1 MLIRALVVLL
11 LVLNLGVAL
20 WWAMRP
26 SALPNV
32 QPTAPAAGVER
43 LQLASEATAGKPEA
57 PRTPDPTAAA
67 VSQCVSLGPYA
78 DAALAE
84 QARRALQPLAV
95 RVALR
100 REYTGTP
107 RNWKV
112 FLPPAS
118 TIQQAEAAAA
128 RVAGAGF
135 KDYFVVRDGAD
146 ARSLA
151 LGLYGNETAARERLA
166 TLVAAGFEAE
176 LAPVGA
182 GPAMHWVDVAAGP
195 GFDPAAA
202 RTRIDAQRVEPV
214 DCERLTAVA
223 RAGAR

>member
-57 PRTPDPTAAA
+57 PRAPDPTAAA

-118 TIQQAEAAAA
+118 TIQQAEAA
-128 RVAGAGF
+128 VA
-135 KDYFVVRDGAD
+135 DHEVVLEPGPGH
-146 ARSLA
+146 A
-151 LGLYGNETAARERLA
+151 LGRRRRRSRVRPGRRPYPDRCATGRTGRLRTPGRCGPRGRTLEWLFCRLSSVGRATAL
-166 TLVAAGFEAE
+166 
-176 LAPVGA
+176 
-182 GPAMHWVDVAAGP
+182 
-195 GFDPAAA
+195 
-202 RTRIDAQRVEPV
+202 
-214 DCERLTAVA
+214 
-223 RAGAR
+223 